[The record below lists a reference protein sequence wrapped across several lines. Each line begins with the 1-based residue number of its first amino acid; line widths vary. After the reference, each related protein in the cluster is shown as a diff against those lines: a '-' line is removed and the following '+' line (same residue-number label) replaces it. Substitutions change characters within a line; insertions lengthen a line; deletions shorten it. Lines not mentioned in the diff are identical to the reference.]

1 MFFIFWLRFE
11 INKIDTDIF
20 SLILN
25 EMNGLTIHE
34 MNGLTTHGV
43 SAAYTS
49 TFKLS
54 LSNKYSF
61 IVDLM
66 HHNS

>member
-1 MFFIFWLRFE
+1 
-11 INKIDTDIF
+11 
-20 SLILN
+20 
-25 EMNGLTIHE
+25 MNGLTIHE